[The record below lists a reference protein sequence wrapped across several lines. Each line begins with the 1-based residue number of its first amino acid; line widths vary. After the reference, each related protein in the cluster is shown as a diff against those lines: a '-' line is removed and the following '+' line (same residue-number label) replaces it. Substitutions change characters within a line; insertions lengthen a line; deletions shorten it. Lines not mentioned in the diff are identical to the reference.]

1 MNSASI
7 ALVAAGLLVVVLVM
21 WLLRKTAL
29 LKDQLIP
36 QIAATERTYSLAK
49 TQMAFWTLIILESF
63 LYAVLYKK
71 ANLSDPIIVQQTLTL
86 MGISL
91 LTAGGAAVV
100 EARQDSP
107 EDRLNDALRAVG
119 INSYVDVRRLEDSAK
134 NSPDLSVRTS
144 AQTSLSFYRA
154 SVSDF
159 RTEGFWTDLVCNVNG
174 TGLHRLQ
181 AVVWTIVVGVLF
193 VWEMVASGSS
203 QLPALDG
210 NLLTVMGISNAGY
223 VGFKINEQNN

>member
-119 INSYVDVRRLEDSAK
+119 IWRIGRIGA
-134 NSPDLSVRTS
+134 
-144 AQTSLSFYRA
+144 
-154 SVSDF
+154 
-159 RTEGFWTDLVCNVNG
+159 NG
-174 TGLHRLQ
+174 H
-181 AVVWTIVVGVLF
+181 LF
-193 VWEMVASGSS
+193 SGEH
-203 QLPALDG
+203 A
-210 NLLTVMGISNAGY
+210 AG
-223 VGFKINEQNN
+223 

>member
-1 MNSASI
+1 M
-7 ALVAAGLLVVVLVM
+7 
-21 WLLRKTAL
+21 
-29 LKDQLIP
+29 
-36 QIAATERTYSLAK
+36 
-49 TQMAFWTLIILESF
+49 
-63 LYAVLYKK
+63 
-71 ANLSDPIIVQQTLTL
+71 
-86 MGISL
+86 
-91 LTAGGAAVV
+91 
-100 EARQDSP
+100 
-107 EDRLNDALRAVG
+107 
-119 INSYVDVRRLEDSAK
+119 RRLEDSAK

-210 NLLTVMGISNAGY
+210 NLLTVMGLSNAGY